1 MRMNILTLE
10 NLAQDMMSLPSEV
23 EDLRYAV
30 LDNSDPNDPDYFFIP
45 LVFVESFTAPAAV
58 LQVGNQIIKMPLD
71 WQILVGDSEIGD
83 LEVVPLTSISE
94 RGFEAFV
101 NNPLASYRPS
111 FENVDIVD
119 IYSDVKWYSPKL
131 RGGHLLAVPLNNSAT
146 PPCVYF
152 TRDVSRTQQIVKVQ
166 DIW

>member
-1 MRMNILTLE
+1 MNILTLE
-10 NLAQDMMSLPSEV
+10 NFTQDMMQLPQEV
-23 EDLRYAV
+23 DDLRYAV
-30 LDNSDPNDPDYFFIP
+30 LDNSDPDDPDYFFVP

-58 LQVGNQIIKMPLD
+58 LKVGQQIIKMPLD

-94 RGFEAFV
+94 RGFEAFI

-111 FENVDIVD
+111 FESVDIVD

-131 RGGHLLAVPLNNSAT
+131 RNGHLLAVPLTEGST
-146 PPCVYF
+146 PLCVYF

>member
-1 MRMNILTLE
+1 MNILTLE
-10 NLAQDMMSLPSEV
+10 NFAMDMMQLPQEV
-23 EDLRYAV
+23 DDLRYAV
-30 LDNSDPNDPDYFFIP
+30 LDNSDPEDPDYFFVP

-58 LQVGNQIIKMPLD
+58 LKIGEHIIKMPLD
-71 WQILVGDSEIGD
+71 WQIMVGDSEIGD

-101 NNPLASYRPS
+101 NNPLASYRPG

-119 IYSDVKWYSPKL
+119 IYNDVKWYSPKL
-131 RGGHLLAVPLNNSAT
+131 RNGHLLAVPLTSGAT
-146 PPCVYF
+146 PLCVYF
-152 TRDVSRTQQIVKVQ
+152 ARDVSRTQQIVKVQ